1 MIPGVLT
8 ANEAQILSGHNGR
21 VGFGLPL
28 VARVTAIITNL
39 ARAVITPESYARVE
53 SKSDG
58 HPWHFDTGDSNHM
71 PWCRW
76 AGSVLLSPPD
86 RFTGGMFQFRNPDA
100 DHKEYLGALIYSS
113 DQEHRVTPHDG
124 ERKVLLIFLGAKD
137 GI

>member
-21 VGFGLPL
+21 VGFELPL
-28 VARVTAIITNL
+28 VARVTSIITNL

-53 SKSDG
+53 CKSDG
-58 HPWHFDTGDSNHM
+58 HDWHVDTGDSKHL

-76 AGSVLLSPPD
+76 SASVLLTPPD
-86 RFTGGMFQFRNPDA
+86 TFSGGVFWFRNPDQFV
-100 DHKEYLGALIYSS
+100 DNYLSALIYSS
-113 DQEHRVTPHDG
+113 DQEHRVTPHEG

>member
-1 MIPGVLT
+1 LT
-8 ANEAQILSGHNGR
+8 ANEAQDLSGHNGR
-21 VGFGLPL
+21 VGFELPL
-28 VARVTAIITNL
+28 VARVTSIITNL

-53 SKSDG
+53 CKSDG
-58 HPWHFDTGDSNHM
+58 HDWHFDTGDSNHM

-76 AGSVLLSPPD
+76 SASVLLSPPD
-86 RFTGGMFQFRNPDA
+86 TFSGGIFWFRNPDQFA
-100 DHKEYLGALIYSS
+100 DNYLSALIYSS